1 VVSLDDAVIA
11 RLEKGGARYEI
22 LVDPDLVEKW
32 KHNSDSVKISE
43 LLAIEEIWL
52 DAKNGDRPTSDALER
67 IFGTTNLDECVIK
80 ILKEGSIQLTT
91 VQRKKIVAEKRKQII
106 SQISSTATDP
116 KTKLPHPI
124 TRIENAL
131 DEIRFSIDP
140 FKSVESQVERA
151 VKLLRP
157 IIPLQFITIRLAFKI
172 PGKDYGGVSQLLRES
187 IQKEEWLSDG
197 TWVCVVTVPG
207 GMKNDLIGSVAKR
220 SPNVEVK
227 EMD

>member
-1 VVSLDDAVIA
+1 MVSLDDAVIA

-91 VQRKKIVAEKRKQII
+91 LQRKKIVAEKRKQII

>member
-1 VVSLDDAVIA
+1 MVSLDDAVIA

-91 VQRKKIVAEKRKQII
+91 LQRKKIVAEKRKQII

-220 SPNVEVK
+220 SPNVEVR

>member
-91 VQRKKIVAEKRKQII
+91 LQRKKIVAEKRKQII

>member
-1 VVSLDDAVIA
+1 MVSLDEAVIA
-11 RLEKGGARYEI
+11 RLEKGGSRYEI
-22 LVDPDLVEKW
+22 LVDPELVEKW
-32 KHNSDSVKISE
+32 KHNPDSVKISD

-52 DAKNGDRPTSDALER
+52 DAKNGDRPTSDSLEN
-67 IFGTTNLDECVIK
+67 IFGTTNIDECVIK

-91 VQRKKIVAEKRKQII
+91 QQRKKIVSEKRKQII

-140 FKSVESQVERA
+140 FKSVESQIEKA

-172 PGKDYGGVSQLLRES
+172 PGKDFGSVSQILRES

-197 TWVCVVTVPG
+197 TWVCIVTVPG

-220 SPNVEVK
+220 SPDVEVK
-227 EMD
+227 EID

>member
-32 KHNSDSVKISE
+32 KHNSDSVKISD

-91 VQRKKIVAEKRKQII
+91 LQRKKIVAEKRKQII

-220 SPNVEVK
+220 SPNVEVR

>member
-1 VVSLDDAVIA
+1 MVSLDDAVIA
-11 RLEKGGARYEI
+11 RLEKGGSRYEI
-22 LVDPDLVEKW
+22 LVDPELVEKW
-32 KHNSDSVKISE
+32 KQNSDSIKISD
-43 LLAIEEIWL
+43 LLAIEEIWI
-52 DAKNGDRPTSDALER
+52 DAKNGDRPTSDSLEN
-67 IFGTTNLDECVIK
+67 IFGTTNLDECVVK

-91 VQRKKIVAEKRKQII
+91 LQRKKIVAEKRKQII
-106 SQISSTATDP
+106 NQISSTATDP

-131 DEIRFSIDP
+131 EEIRFSIDP
-140 FKSVESQVERA
+140 FKSVESQVDKA
-151 VKLLRP
+151 VNLLRP
-157 IIPLQFITIRLAFKI
+157 IIPLQFITVKLAFKI

-187 IQKEEWLSDG
+187 IQKEEWLTDG
-197 TWVCVVTVPG
+197 TWACIVTVPG

>member
-1 VVSLDDAVIA
+1 MVSLDDAVIA
-11 RLEKGGARYEI
+11 RLEKGGSRYEI
-22 LVDPDLVEKW
+22 LVDPELVEKW
-32 KHNSDSVKISE
+32 KQNSDSIKISD
-43 LLAIEEIWL
+43 LLAIEEIWI
-52 DAKNGDRPTSDALER
+52 DAKNGDRPTSDSLEN

-91 VQRKKIVAEKRKQII
+91 LQRKKIVAEKRKQII
-106 SQISSTATDP
+106 NQISSTATDP

-140 FKSVESQVERA
+140 FKSVESQVDKA
-151 VKLLRP
+151 VNLLRP
-157 IIPLQFITIRLAFKI
+157 IIPLQFITIKLAFKI

-197 TWVCVVTVPG
+197 TWACIVSVPG

>member
-1 VVSLDDAVIA
+1 MVSLDDAVSA

-91 VQRKKIVAEKRKQII
+91 LQRKKIVAEKRKQII